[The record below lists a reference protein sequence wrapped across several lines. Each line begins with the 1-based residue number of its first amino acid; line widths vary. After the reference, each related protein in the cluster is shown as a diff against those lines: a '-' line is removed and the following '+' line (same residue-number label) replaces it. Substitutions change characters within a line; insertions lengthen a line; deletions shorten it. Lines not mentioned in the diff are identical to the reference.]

1 MIGTFGH
8 ISLISALI
16 LNIYLLLSYFLSSLK
31 KNINFRKTKHLN
43 FLISLFIFLAFIFL
57 LWSFATSDFSNMA
70 VYQNSHSQKP
80 LFYKISGSWGNHEGS
95 MVLFILILSLFSSFF
110 SFSRINENL
119 KYLTIF
125 FQNILILFFLI
136 FLIFTSNPFDIISP
150 TPIEGLGLNPILQ
163 DPLLSIHPP
172 FLYVGYV
179 GFSIIFSFALAGLY
193 LQEFSMLWSKQ
204 ASFWIIIA
212 WTFLTIGIGL
222 GSIWAYYELGWG
234 GFWFWDPVENAS
246 LVPWLASTA
255 LLHSNIASM
264 KTEKF
269 LSWTALLAI
278 VTFTT
283 SLLGTFL
290 VRSGI
295 LNSVHAFANDPDRG
309 LYILAVIIIIT
320 FFAFLIFILKFP
332 KDRTPNI
339 LVFWSRGSFILI
351 NNCFMIFF
359 LVVVM
364 VGTLY
369 PIFLDAI
376 FDKSISVGPNYYNA
390 LLAPF
395 VIVLLWFMAHGPL
408 LEWYKFNKLSLIKII
423 FQISFLTL
431 LSSLIVIFYFKN
443 ISLLFILGVFSSL
456 YLIISVLFDVFKQKV
471 INKNL
476 ARIVSHFGF
485 GILIFSIFINSFL
498 SKEIDVPIKVG
509 QTIKRDTIEIQFKNI
524 IKSQEQNFEE
534 IIGNFLVK
542 DGTKSF
548 ELSPSLR
555 KYFQPS
561 QVTSETSI
569 KNTILGDYYLAI
581 NLSEFDGDKI
591 MIRFYHKPLMM
602 WIWISI
608 ILIIL
613 GGLLRIFK
621 KQDAI

>member
-1 MIGTFGH
+1 MIGTFGNS
-8 ISLISALI
+8 SLIIALL
-16 LNIYLLLSYFLSSLK
+16 LNFYLLFSYSLNFFKK
-31 KNINFRKTKHLN
+31 KNNFQKVRYLN
-43 FLISLFIFLAFIFL
+43 FLVTVFVFLAFILL
-57 LWSFATSDFSNMA
+57 LWSFAISDFSNTA

-95 MVLFILILSLFSSFF
+95 MVLFILILAIFSSLFSF
-110 SFSRINENL
+110 SGVRDNL

-136 FLIFTSNPFDIISP
+136 FLIFTSNPFDVIRP
-150 TPIEGLGLNPILQ
+150 TPAEGLGLNPILQ

-193 LQEFSMLWSKQ
+193 LEEFTKLWSKQ
-204 ASFWIIIA
+204 ASLWIVIA
-212 WTFLTIGIGL
+212 WTFLTVGIGL

-255 LLHSNIASM
+255 LLHSNITSM

-269 LSWTALLAI
+269 FSWTALLAI
-278 VTFTT
+278 LTFTT

-309 LYILAVIIIIT
+309 LYILAVIMIIS

-332 KDRTPNI
+332 KSPMPNVLI
-339 LVFWSRGSFILI
+339 FWSRGSFILI

-369 PIFLDAI
+369 PIFLDAL
-376 FDKSISVGPNYYNA
+376 FEKSISVGPNYYNA

-408 LEWYKFNKLSLIKII
+408 LEWYKFNKKSLIKAIL
-423 FQISFLTL
+423 QISFLTL
-431 LSSLIVIFYFKN
+431 VSSIIIFFYLKDF
-443 ISLLFILGVFSSL
+443 SLLLFLGVFFSI
-456 YLIISVLFDVFKQKV
+456 YLIIAVIIDVFKQK
-471 INKNL
+471 IISKNL
-476 ARIVSHFGF
+476 ARNISHFGF
-485 GILIFSIFINSFL
+485 GILVFSIFINAYL
-498 SKEIDVPIKVG
+498 SKEINVPIKVG
-509 QTIKRDTIEIQFKNI
+509 QTIKQNAIEIQFKNI
-524 IKSQEQNFEE
+524 LKSQGKNFEE
-534 IIGNFLVK
+534 IIGNFLIK
-542 DGTKSF
+542 DGTRAF

-555 KYFQPS
+555 KYLQPV

-569 KNTILGDYYLAI
+569 KSTLFGDYYLAI
-581 NLSEFDGDKI
+581 NLSEFEGDKI
-591 MIRFYHKPLMM
+591 MIRFYHKPLML

-608 ILIIL
+608 SLIIF
-613 GGLLRIFK
+613 GGLIRIFR
-621 KQDAI
+621 KQNES